1 MLHFHA
7 PSDCHVEYREIPIG
21 EHRGKAHTMRA
32 LIVRP
37 KDQKEKAPG
46 VLWLHGG
53 GYVSGFPE
61 MAYFSRAIDLVV
73 GAGAVIVCP
82 NYRKALTNP
91 YPAAIKD
98 CYRALV
104 YVKEHAEELNIDD
117 TRICVGGESAG
128 GGLCAAICMMAR
140 DRGDVKV
147 AFQMPLYPMISNID
161 TESSRDN
168 HGRVWNT
175 RKNHIGWQFY
185 LRGKAKKKVSPYA
198 SPAQQDDYSGLP
210 PAYTFVG
217 DGEPFYTETLQYVEN
232 LRAAGVPA
240 EVDVYH
246 TDMHA
251 FDMLRPDEEQ
261 SRKATR
267 RFKDHFAYAL
277 AHYCGTHSGN
287 KDL

>member
-1 MLHFHA
+1 MIHFHA

-128 GGLCAAICMMAR
+128 GGLTAALCMLAK
-140 DRGDVKV
+140 DRGEVNI
-147 AFQMPLYPMISNID
+147 AFQMPLYPMLDNED
-161 TESSRDN
+161 TPSSADN
-168 HGRVWNT
+168 HEKIWDTPR
-175 RKNHIGWQFY
+175 NHAAWALY
-185 LRGKAKKKVSPYA
+185 LRDLKGKEVPAYA
-198 SPAQQDDYSGLP
+198 SPSRRRNYEGLP
-210 PAYTFVG
+210 PCYTFVG
-217 DGEPFYTETLQYVEN
+217 DIEPFYYETLAFVDALN
-232 LRAAGVPA
+232 RAGVEA
-240 EVDVYH
+240 KCDVYH
-246 TDMHA
+246 NWYHA
-251 FDMLRPDEEQ
+251 YDVNRAETEISKQAAEKFVEE
-261 SRKATR
+261 
-267 RFKDHFAYAL
+267 F
-277 AHYCGTHSGN
+277 
-287 KDL
+287 